1 MIWQNWNK
9 ADRTLLA
16 AAVIFLFALCL
27 QVQYPGNVFAA
38 GFLFCAEAAL
48 VGGIADWFAVTALFE
63 KPLGFP
69 WHTAILPRRRQSFI
83 EATGRMLQ
91 REFFGK
97 KALVAKV
104 KRIDF
109 AGKLLGWLERPESR
123 QLVAKWLADRGR
135 NWLEAQDGTSLSGVL
150 AARLGDLAAGSMT
163 PERIRS
169 FLLYGAKELESVARQ
184 PEFADKIE
192 AGLNEYIESKLQGPM
207 AMMMAGFAQSVNVL
221 NTEEAAGL
229 IKDRCILFLER
240 VQQEESEEAEQLQ
253 AMAEKISCFLQKN
266 FAARQELDY
275 AVLNSVQRLNLNEY
289 LFNATD
295 ERDILDGQLQE
306 LAGSIVQVV
315 YGMLRENS
323 SLQREVSGICYQL
336 AARGVMQAQEM
347 LGSIAGDVLGTM
359 TDEQINRLVYDKAEP
374 DLLWIRMNGS
384 IVGAAIGLVIFAVMQ
399 FI

>member
-150 AARLGDLAAGSMT
+150 AAMLGDLAAGSMT

-192 AGLNEYIESKLQGPM
+192 AGLDEYIESKLQGPM
-207 AMMMAGFAQSVNVL
+207 AMMMAGFAKSVNVL

-275 AVLNSVQRLNLNEY
+275 AVLNSVQRLNFNEY

-384 IVGAAIGLVIFAVMQ
+384 IVGAVIGLVTFAVMQ

>member
-192 AGLNEYIESKLQGPM
+192 AGLDEYIESKMQGPM

-266 FAARQELDY
+266 FAARQELDH

>member
-1 MIWQNWNK
+1 MAMMWKNWNK
-9 ADRTLLA
+9 ADKTLLA
-16 AAVIFLFALCL
+16 AAAIFCFALCL
-27 QVQYPGNVFAA
+27 NIQYKDNVYAK

-91 REFFGK
+91 QEFFGRKSLIK
-97 KALVAKV
+97 KIR
-104 KRIDF
+104 RIDY
-109 AGKLLGWLERPESR
+109 ANMVVAWLGRAQTKQMLSGWLLTRLPLWLSKHGRLPDGALSRSSAFEFKAESLRPISDYAIR
-123 QLVAKWLADRGR
+123 GFYDFAK
-135 NWLEAQDGTSLSGVL
+135 N
-150 AARLGDLAAGSMT
+150 
-163 PERIRS
+163 
-169 FLLYGAKELESVARQ
+169 
-184 PEFADKIE
+184 PEFYQRVKN
-192 AGLNEYIESKLQGPM
+192 GLEEYVDSKLQGPM
-207 AMMMAGFAQSVNVL
+207 AIMMAGFAQSVNVL

-266 FAARQELDY
+266 FAARQELDH

-384 IVGAAIGLVIFAVMQ
+384 IVGAVIGLVIFAVMQ

>member
-169 FLLYGAKELESVARQ
+169 FLLYGAKELETVARQ

-266 FAARQELDY
+266 FAARQELDH

-384 IVGAAIGLVIFAVMQ
+384 IVGAVIGLVIFAVMQ

>member
-169 FLLYGAKELESVARQ
+169 FLLYGAKELETVARQ

-192 AGLNEYIESKLQGPM
+192 AGLDEYIESKLQGPM

-221 NTEEAAGL
+221 NTEEAAAL

-266 FAARQELDY
+266 FAARQELDH

>member
-192 AGLNEYIESKLQGPM
+192 AGLDEYIESKMQGPM

-221 NTEEAAGL
+221 NTEEAAAL

-266 FAARQELDY
+266 FAARQELDH

>member
-192 AGLNEYIESKLQGPM
+192 AGLDEYIESKLQGPM

-221 NTEEAAGL
+221 NTEEAADL

-266 FAARQELDY
+266 FAARQELDH

-315 YGMLRENS
+315 YGMLRGNS

-384 IVGAAIGLVIFAVMQ
+384 IVGAVIGLVIFAVMQ

>member
-150 AARLGDLAAGSMT
+150 AARLGDLAAGSLT
-163 PERIRS
+163 PERLRS
-169 FLLYGAKELESVARQ
+169 FLLSGATELESVARQ
-184 PEFADKIE
+184 PEFADKIV
-192 AGLNEYIESKLQGPM
+192 AGLDEYIESKLQGPM

-266 FAARQELDY
+266 FAARQELDH

-347 LGSIAGDVLGTM
+347 LGSTAGDVLGTM

-384 IVGAAIGLVIFAVMQ
+384 IVGAVIGLVIFAVMQ

>member
-184 PEFADKIE
+184 PEFAEKIE
-192 AGLNEYIESKLQGPM
+192 AGLDEYIESKLQGPM

-221 NTEEAAGL
+221 NTEEAAAL

-266 FAARQELDY
+266 FAARQELDH

-384 IVGAAIGLVIFAVMQ
+384 IVGAVIGLVIFAVMQ